1 MSAVRL
7 VYSFDEGSAQM
18 KALLGGKGAG
28 LAEMTRIGLGV
39 PPGFI
44 ITTEACLSYLQKGTY
59 PLNLREQVTVALHNL
74 EKLAGRKLGDPEAP
88 LTLSVRSGAAVS
100 MPGMMDTVLNLGLTR
115 ATVGGLVKMTGDER
129 FAFDSY
135 RRFLQMFGDVVLG
148 IPHEAFEEVIA
159 ARKKSRR
166 VKADTELKGD
176 DWKEVASKFEELISK
191 KTGKALPDD
200 PVEHLWMAIRAVF
213 DSWNN
218 KRAIEYRRI
227 HKIADNLGTAVSVQA
242 MVYGNQGADSG
253 TGVAF
258 TRDPS
263 TGEKAFF
270 GEFLLNAQGEDVVA
284 GTRTPE
290 PIEKLKDALPAVFE
304 QLVRTCQTLE
314 RHYREMQDIEFT
326 IERGRLYMLQT
337 RTGKRSAQ
345 AAVRIAVD
353 MVGEGLITREE
364 ALRRVTPHQIEK
376 LLHRTLDPT
385 SSAKPIA
392 RGLAASPGVG
402 TGRVVFDADDAV
414 AQGSA
419 GWKVI
424 LTRVETTPEDIHGIN
439 VAQGILTG
447 RGGMT
452 SHAAVVARGMGKP
465 CVAGCEQ
472 IVVDTKGK
480 LFTAQGGVVVHEG
493 DEITID
499 GASGSVYLGR
509 IATIE
514 PEVGPA
520 FRKVLAWAEEF
531 SRLQVWANADTPA
544 DAERARAFGAQGV
557 GLCRTEHMFFGEE
570 RLPWIQA
577 MIMARS
583 LEERQAALA
592 KLLPFQREDFK
603 GILRAMHGLPVV
615 IRLLDPPLHEFLP
628 DFTALKVQ
636 IALARERHEPEAEVA
651 KTEAVLR
658 KVEALKEFNPM
669 LGFRGCRLGML
680 YPEIFEMQ
688 VRAIAEAALELKDE
702 GVDARPEIM
711 VPLVGHVNEMRVLR
725 EMIEGTLREVG
736 EARKRDASFKI
747 GTMIEVPRAA
757 LTADEIARFA
767 EFFSFGTNDLTQM
780 TFGYSR
786 DDAEGKFLFH
796 YVENGILPAAP
807 FQTIDREGVGKLME
821 MAIELGRRTRP
832 DIKVGICGEHGGD
845 PATVAFCHEIGL
857 SYVSCSPFRV
867 PVARMAAARASL
879 GYPVQG

>member
-1 MSAVRL
+1 MGGKNVLEEIQSHLVTAIAGAVIASALLGAASFERAIGEDLSLQPLLHSPAPGLRSAPGGGGGGALRLGAPDPPPRLTGARGRGRKPLSRSQGCTAGRASPMSAVRL

-314 RHYREMQDIEFT
+314 PHYREMQDIEFT

-364 ALRRVTPHQIEK
+364 ALRRVPPHQIEK
-376 LLHRTLDPT
+376 LLPRTLAPT

-402 TGRVVFDADDAV
+402 TGRVVFDAA
-414 AQGSA
+414 
-419 GWKVI
+419 
-424 LTRVETTPEDIHGIN
+424 
-439 VAQGILTG
+439 
-447 RGGMT
+447 
-452 SHAAVVARGMGKP
+452 
-465 CVAGCEQ
+465 
-472 IVVDTKGK
+472 
-480 LFTAQGGVVVHEG
+480 
-493 DEITID
+493 
-499 GASGSVYLGR
+499 
-509 IATIE
+509 
-514 PEVGPA
+514 
-520 FRKVLAWAEEF
+520 
-531 SRLQVWANADTPA
+531 
-544 DAERARAFGAQGV
+544 
-557 GLCRTEHMFFGEE
+557 
-570 RLPWIQA
+570 
-577 MIMARS
+577 
-583 LEERQAALA
+583 
-592 KLLPFQREDFK
+592 
-603 GILRAMHGLPVV
+603 
-615 IRLLDPPLHEFLP
+615 
-628 DFTALKVQ
+628 
-636 IALARERHEPEAEVA
+636 
-651 KTEAVLR
+651 
-658 KVEALKEFNPM
+658 
-669 LGFRGCRLGML
+669 
-680 YPEIFEMQ
+680 
-688 VRAIAEAALELKDE
+688 
-702 GVDARPEIM
+702 
-711 VPLVGHVNEMRVLR
+711 
-725 EMIEGTLREVG
+725 
-736 EARKRDASFKI
+736 
-747 GTMIEVPRAA
+747 
-757 LTADEIARFA
+757 
-767 EFFSFGTNDLTQM
+767 
-780 TFGYSR
+780 
-786 DDAEGKFLFH
+786 
-796 YVENGILPAAP
+796 
-807 FQTIDREGVGKLME
+807 
-821 MAIELGRRTRP
+821 
-832 DIKVGICGEHGGD
+832 
-845 PATVAFCHEIGL
+845 
-857 SYVSCSPFRV
+857 
-867 PVARMAAARASL
+867 
-879 GYPVQG
+879 